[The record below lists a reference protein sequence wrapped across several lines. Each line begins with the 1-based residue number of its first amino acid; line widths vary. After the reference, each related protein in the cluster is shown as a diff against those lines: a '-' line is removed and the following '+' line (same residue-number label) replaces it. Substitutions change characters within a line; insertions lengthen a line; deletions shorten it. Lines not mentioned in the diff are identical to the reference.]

1 MSEVVSLDRIKALA
15 AAARAAGQ
23 PLEQACPWPATTP
36 AGQAFAREYEGQE
49 AEMARSLGAH

>member
-23 PLEQACPWPATTP
+23 PIEQACPWPAESP
-36 AGQAFAREYEGQE
+36 AGQVFAHAYEGQE
-49 AEMARSLGAH
+49 PA